1 MNKKVLFL
9 LCEFT
14 MLGSILSLPRN
25 LHIILPLA
33 QRYFFLDILSFV
45 VLVLAF
51 VVYPIV
57 LAFKSTLALAIHAG
71 VIFLGLAILQSTVG
85 LTDEIYRYLFA
96 LLSLLAVRLIM
107 SRILCC
113 RGYIAC
119 KQILFYD
126 YNIEGRESVEKD
138 FKYLGFSCRMNF
150 AELMEKRIFLDTLS
164 IQYCF
169 YDGKKII
176 ILTYQSDKIDGLFKG
191 ILNKKTAMKEEE
203 MLLPGS
209 FSQQEFCP
217 VCTWILGDRK
227 IVVADFES
235 VKKLFIEILQQYT
248 PAPTQTSLQG
258 RCTH

>member
-1 MNKKVLFL
+1 MNKKALFL

-96 LLSLLAVRLIM
+96 LLILLAIRLIM
-107 SRILCC
+107 PCILRC

-126 YNIEGRESVEKD
+126 YNVQSRESVEKD

-150 AELMEKRIFLDTLS
+150 AESMEKNIFLDKIS
-164 IQYCF
+164 IQYYF
-169 YDGKKII
+169 YDEKKFI
-176 ILTYQSDKIDGLFKG
+176 ILSYQSDKIDGLFKG

-217 VCTWILGDRK
+217 VCTWTLGDRK
-227 IVVADFES
+227 IAVADSEDA
-235 VKKLFIEILQQYT
+235 KMLCIEILQ
-248 PAPTQTSLQG
+248 
-258 RCTH
+258 

>member
-96 LLSLLAVRLIM
+96 LLILLAIRLIM
-107 SRILCC
+107 PCILRC

-217 VCTWILGDRK
+217 VCTWTLGDRK
-227 IVVADFES
+227 IAVADLES
-235 VKKLFIEILQQYT
+235 VKMLYIEILQ
-248 PAPTQTSLQG
+248 
-258 RCTH
+258 